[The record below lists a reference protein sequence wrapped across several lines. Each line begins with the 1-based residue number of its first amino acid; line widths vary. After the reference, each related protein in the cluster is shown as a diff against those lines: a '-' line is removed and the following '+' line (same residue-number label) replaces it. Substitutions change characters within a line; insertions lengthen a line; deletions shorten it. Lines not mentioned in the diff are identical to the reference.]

1 MTTKRG
7 SELRVRA
14 RRVDQRLCEGKTV
27 VHAQMNDLR
36 SFDRAGR
43 GFMDRPDDE
52 IAERAS
58 FDLGG
63 TLEQPLLLGADPC
76 LKSLRSS
83 ASTGVYR

>member
-7 SELRVRA
+7 SKLRIRA
-14 RRVDQRLCEGKTV
+14 RRIDQRLCEGKTV
-27 VHAQMNDLR
+27 VYAKMNHLR

-63 TLEQPLLLGADPC
+63 TLEQPLLLGADPR

-83 ASTGVYR
+83 PSTDAYR